1 MIVSYSTKPEPLF
14 QRRNQADS
22 SHTFGVELEI
32 EDGRSRDQLV
42 NELDRLGLP
51 IYQKLDG
58 SLHECGLEIITH
70 PGTLAWHR
78 YTMRWAE
85 VSRLCRALGWH
96 SDDSENCG
104 LHIHVGRAT
113 LGDTIPDQRL
123 TAAKLVL
130 LVNALW
136 DNGLVTFTRRK
147 PRELE
152 WCNRPRI
159 RDVYGVVALR
169 DEALR
174 AGGQGLGHSARYT
187 AVNLTNTGTVEFRIF
202 KGTLKRERLM
212 AAMELVDTL
221 IHYAMHHT
229 LPECD
234 DPNLT
239 LAEVVTYGGYG
250 TSYKELV
257 KECQRLGLLPAESA
271 E

>member
-58 SLHECGLEIITH
+58 SLHEYGLEIITH

-113 LGDTIPDQRL
+113 LGRTEEARL
-123 TAAKLVL
+123 STAAKLVL

-136 DNGLVTFTRRK
+136 DNGLVTFTRRR
-147 PRELE
+147 PHELE

-159 RDVYGVVALR
+159 GTRYSR
-169 DEALR
+169 FNEALR
-174 AGGQGLGHSARYT
+174 AGGQNLGHSARYT
-187 AVNLTNTGTVEFRIF
+187 AVNLTNLSTVEFRIF

-229 LPECD
+229 LEECD
-234 DPNLT
+234 DSSLT
-239 LAEVVTYGGYG
+239 MAEVVTYDGHG